1 MRYIV
6 CFGWMRSHWVL
17 HCQNVHKSNPENVNK
32 WEGITE
38 QANYCIVLLLHKY
51 GLYWLT
57 VVI

>member
-32 WEGITE
+32 WEAITE
-38 QANYCIVLLLHKY
+38 QAN
-51 GLYWLT
+51 
-57 VVI
+57 